1 MNCRSK
7 QLAGIVIINQPF
19 WFVLTLVVLIGLS
32 TPVIAQDTSILLR
45 GHMFDDDRTL
55 DLSAFNGWSF
65 KAGDD
70 PDYALPRLDTRDWI
84 QVRPDTLTFAQ
95 VSSDGTLNGWLR
107 LRFRPDS
114 LAVSNIKALQI
125 NNWAPM
131 SIYLDGKLI
140 LQYRM
145 GDPESRFYGNN
156 NAYANKLNILD
167 EPLFANK
174 EHVLA
179 IHIEDYASNYLE
191 GLWGDL
197 NFPVIHNLRLVHTD
211 LQDELAQRNYFQII
225 LATCLVLLFIV
236 YMFIWLLTARDS
248 TIRTIMIIAG
258 LLSIDYLY
266 YSILILDLLPIS
278 PFVHGI
284 YTRLEYIIL
293 LSIPGLFPYLLNH
306 VLARNTQHWTVVPP
320 ISLVIFGIFFI
331 LAPSLYANT
340 SAIFSLILYGVLVL
354 LLLILTIR
362 FHRAIDRRNIVIVF
376 TVFIYTLAVYGN
388 AILRTLYE
396 VETSSLTFALDLISG
411 ITLPL
416 GLLYY
421 VATRYSSTLSDLRDR
436 IVEIGQLSEHKLLA
450 EREKQRLIEEQNE
463 QLEKEVAERTR
474 ELEDQRD
481 TVLAAHKDLEQAME
495 NLQSAQEQLVQ
506 QEKLASLGQLTAG
519 IAHEIKNPLN
529 FVNNFSS
536 VSLELV
542 DEAADEV
549 EKVMEISD
557 SRVFISD
564 TLSDIKFNLTKILD
578 HGTRADRIVK
588 SMLQHSRGGSG
599 KVSQVDL
606 NAVLKEYVNLS
617 YHGMRASAKPIQC
630 EVAYNFDDSVGEVTM
645 VGEDISRVILNLCNN
660 AFDAMYDK
668 FEQGSGKL
676 PDGSPYRPKL
686 VVHTSRSGKKVTIQV
701 EDNGPGIPPDI
712 KDKILQPF
720 FTTKKGTEGTGLGLS
735 ISFDIIKAHGGD
747 IKIISTPGHTT
758 SFIVTIPDNQQDL

>member
-7 QLAGIVIINQPF
+7 QLAGIVIINQPY
-19 WFVLTLVVLIGLS
+19 WFVLMLVVQIGLS
-32 TPVIAQDTSILLR
+32 TPVSAQDTSILLR

-65 KAGDD
+65 KAGND
-70 PDYALPRLDTRDWI
+70 PDYALPRLDTHDWI
-84 QVRPDTLTFAQ
+84 HVRPDTLTFAQ

-114 LAVSNIKALQI
+114 VAVSNIKALQI

-156 NAYANKLNILD
+156 NAFANKLNILD

-179 IHIEDYASNYLE
+179 IYIEDYAANYLE

-266 YSILILDLLPIS
+266 YAILILDLLPIS

-306 VLARNTQHWTVVPP
+306 VLARNTQHWTIVPP

-362 FHRAIDRRNIVIVF
+362 FYRAIDRRNIVIVF

-396 VETSSLTFALDLISG
+396 VEASSLTFALDLISG

-549 EKVMEISD
+549 EKVMELSD

-599 KVSQVDL
+599 KMSQVDL
-606 NAVLKEYVNLS
+606 NTVLKEYVNLS

-676 PDGSPYRPKL
+676 PDGSAYRPKL
-686 VVHTSRSGKKVTIQV
+686 VVHTSRNGKKVTIQV
-701 EDNGPGIPPDI
+701 DDNGPGIPDDI

-747 IKIISTPGHTT
+747 IQIRSTPGQT
-758 SFIVTIPDNQQDL
+758 SFIVTIPDSQ